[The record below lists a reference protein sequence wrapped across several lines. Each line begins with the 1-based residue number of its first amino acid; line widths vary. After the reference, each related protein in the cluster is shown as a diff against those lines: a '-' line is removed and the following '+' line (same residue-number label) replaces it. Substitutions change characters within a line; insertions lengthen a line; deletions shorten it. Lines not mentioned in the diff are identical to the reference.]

1 MITGVSDQ
9 KIEHSERNQTLSWR
23 ITTEEIL
30 PPKQF
35 IAGAVA
41 AGIKKQ
47 DGRLDLGLIY
57 SAVPCRGTAKFTANV
72 VKAAPVLL
80 CQKHLASSH
89 GQIQA
94 IIVNSGNAN
103 ACTGERGLKDAE
115 RMAELAAEILGFA
128 AHQILVS
135 STGVIGVA
143 LPVERMEAQKETLKG
158 SLTAGGLPSVAR
170 AIMTTDTVQKVCTA
184 DGEIQGVPVR
194 ICGLTKGSGMIH
206 PNLATTL
213 AFVLTDAGISQE
225 LLKEALNEACE
236 NSYHRISVD
245 GDTSTNDTL
254 ALLSNG
260 ASGAPYISS
269 RGKDFYSFVEGLTA
283 VCRSLAQ
290 QIVRDGEGA
299 TKFIEITVLNA
310 PSEEAATRVARSI
323 ANSPLVKTAMAGE
336 DANWGRILCA
346 AGYAGVSF
354 DPDRVSISIGDLA
367 VCRNGAGLAFD
378 EARAREILGRREI
391 EISFDMAAGNGESVM
406 WTCDLTKEYIHINA
420 DYRT

>member
-1 MITGVSDQ
+1 
-9 KIEHSERNQTLSWR
+9 LSWKL
-23 ITTEEIL
+23 TTEQIL

-35 IAGAVA
+35 FAGAVA

-57 SAVPCRGTAKFTANV
+57 SAVPCRGAAKFTTNV

-80 CQKHLASSH
+80 CQNHLSSSH

-103 ACTGERGLKDAE
+103 ACTGEGGMKDAE
-115 RMAELAAEILGFA
+115 RMAALAAEILGFA
-128 AHQILVS
+128 ANQILVS
-135 STGVIGVA
+135 STGVIGA
-143 LPVERMEAQKETLKG
+143 TLPVERMEAQREALKG
-158 SLTAGGLPSVAR
+158 SLSVEGLPSVAQ
-170 AIMTTDTVQKVCTA
+170 AIMTTDTVRKVCTA

-194 ICGLTKGSGMIH
+194 ICGMTKGAGMIH
-206 PNLATTL
+206 PNMATTL
-213 AFVLTDAGISQE
+213 AFVLTDAALSHD
-225 LLKEALNEACE
+225 LLKEALHEACE
-236 NSYHRISVD
+236 SSYHRISVD

-254 ALLSNG
+254 ALLANG
-260 ASGAPYISS
+260 ASGAPCISG
-269 RGKDFYSFVEGLTA
+269 RGREFYSFVEGLTE

-299 TKFIEITVLNA
+299 TKFIEIAVKNA
-310 PSEEAATRVARSI
+310 PSEESATRVARSI

-346 AGYAGVSF
+346 AGYSGVPF
-354 DPDRVSISIGDLA
+354 DPARVSISIGDLA
-367 VCRNGAGLAFD
+367 VCRNGTGLAFD
-378 EARAREILGRREI
+378 ETRAKEILGCREI
-391 EISFDMAAGNGESVM
+391 EITFDMAAGNGESVM